1 MALDAIVAHARED
14 VAARKATG
22 PSWDGCA
29 PSDRSLEAALRA
41 PRTSFVL
48 ECKKASPSRGMIRA
62 EYDPVAI
69 ARAYA
74 AHADAISVLTNGRYF
89 EGSHA
94 HLRAV
99 REAVSLPVLCKDFIV
114 DPWQVREARG
124 HGADAVLLMLSV
136 LDDDAWHRCA
146 AEAASLSVDVL
157 TEVHTEEELARAVAL
172 DAPIIGINNR
182 DLRTLTVGCD
192 VTRRLAPRVP
202 RDRVV
207 LSESGIESHA
217 DVVALRDL
225 CHGFLVGTSL
235 MREPALDRA
244 VSRLVFGVTKVCG
257 LTRPEDAALARD
269 AGATHG
275 GLIFAPESPRHVTLD
290 LAARVRAAAALEWVG
305 VFVNADPGLIASTAR
320 DLCLS
325 AVQLHGEESPEAVA
339 AVRAVLPPGTEVWKA
354 VRVRDRVPALAESGA
369 DRLVLDTWAE
379 GARGGT
385 GRTFDWD
392 LLRSASDLD
401 RSLLG
406 GGLTPA
412 RAAAAESLGTWGL
425 DVNSGVELAPGVK
438 SPEAVRAFF
447 AARRGTGRSPVES
460 A

>member
-1 MALDAIVAHARED
+1 MALDAIVAHARAD
-14 VAARKATG
+14 VAARKAAG

-29 PSDRSLEAALRA
+29 PSDRSLEAALRT

-48 ECKKASPSRGMIRA
+48 ECKKASPSRGLIRA
-62 EYDPVAI
+62 DYDPVAI

-74 AHADAISVLTNGRYF
+74 THADAISVLTNTRYF
-89 EGSHA
+89 DGSHA

-136 LDDDAWHRCA
+136 LDDAAWLRCA

-157 TEVHTEEELARAVAL
+157 TEVHTEVELARAVAL
-172 DAPIIGINNR
+172 GAPIIGINNR
-182 DLRTLTVGCD
+182 DLRTLTVNCG

-235 MREPALDRA
+235 VREPRLDRA
-244 VSRLVFGVTKVCG
+244 VSRLIFGVTKVCG
-257 LTRPEDAALARD
+257 LSRPEDAALARD

-290 LAARVRAAAALEWVG
+290 TARRVRAAADLDWVG
-305 VFVNADPGLIASTAR
+305 VFVNADPGVIASTAR
-320 DLCLS
+320 DLSLA
-325 AVQLHGEESPEAVA
+325 AVQLHGEETAETVT
-339 AVRAVLPPGTEVWKA
+339 AVRAALSPGTEVWKA
-354 VRVRDRVPALAESGA
+354 VRVRDRVPSLAESGA
-369 DRLVLDTWAE
+369 DRLVLDTWSE

-385 GRTFDWD
+385 GHIFDWE

-401 RSLLG
+401 RALLG

-412 RAAAAESLGTWGL
+412 RTGAAERLGAWGL
-425 DVNSGVELAPGVK
+425 DVNSGVESAPGVK

-447 AARRGTGRSPVES
+447 AARRGTGRSPLEQ

>member
-1 MALDAIVAHARED
+1 MALDAIVAHARAD
-14 VAARKATG
+14 VAARKAGG
-22 PSWDGCA
+22 PSWDDCA
-29 PSDRSLEAALRA
+29 PSDRSLEAVLRA

-48 ECKKASPSRGMIRA
+48 ECKKASPSRGVIRA

-74 AHADAISVLTNGRYF
+74 AHADAISVLTNARYF
-89 EGSHA
+89 DGSHA

-136 LDDDAWHRCA
+136 LDDEAWRRCA
-146 AEAASLSVDVL
+146 TQAAALSVDVL
-157 TEVHTEEELARAVAL
+157 TEVHTEEELTRAVTL
-172 DAPIIGINNR
+172 GAPIIGINNR
-182 DLRTLTVGCD
+182 DLRTLTVDCD
-192 VTRRLAPRVP
+192 VTRRLAPLVP
-202 RDRVV
+202 GDRVV
-207 LSESGIESHA
+207 LSESGMESHA

-244 VSRLVFGVTKVCG
+244 VSRIIFGVTKVCG
-257 LTRPEDAALARD
+257 LTRPEDAVLARD

-275 GLIFAPESPRHVTLD
+275 GLIFAPESPRRVTLE
-290 LAARVRAAAALEWVG
+290 LARRIRAAADLEWVA

-320 DLCLS
+320 DLSLA
-325 AVQLHGEESPEAVA
+325 AVQLHGEESAEAVA
-339 AVRAVLPPGTEVWKA
+339 AVRALLPQGTEVWKA
-354 VRVRDRVPALAESGA
+354 VRVRDRVPALTESGA
-369 DRLVLDTWAE
+369 DRLVLDTWSE

-392 LLRSASDLD
+392 LLRSSSDLD

-406 GGLTPA
+406 GGLTPT
-412 RAAAAESLGTWGL
+412 RAGEAERLGAWGL
-425 DVNSGVELAPGVK
+425 DVNSGVESAPGVK
-438 SPEAVRAFF
+438 SPEAVRAFL